1 MSQGPDS
8 KGLYV
13 TETDNI
19 VSLTSFH
26 LVIAPLTIPEMCTMP
41 SHCLPS
47 SMLNGKG
54 VSYSTEFSVGQK
66 KDLLHR
72 IRAHYTIFFTIWAVT

>member
-13 TETDNI
+13 TETVNI

-26 LVIAPLTIPEMCTMP
+26 LAIASLTIPEMCTMP
-41 SHCLPS
+41 SQCLPS
-47 SMLNGKG
+47 SMSNGKG
-54 VSYSTEFSVGQK
+54 VSYSTEFSVGKK
-66 KDLLHR
+66 KDSLHR
-72 IRAHYTIFFTIWAVT
+72 IRAHYTH